1 MDSKDR
7 RKISGK
13 KPSQRKSYREFV
25 TVRFAGC
32 FEPGGWTVRFEA
44 NETEGRTSIELL
56 KISVHMEPQWAQLFL
71 RPDEKISEP
80 ARPSKWSDLWL
91 TGVQIQFAKRSLDCI
106 IVLDGPSKLTH
117 RRIARHPT
125 GSFGCLVA
133 VLDRFQDGVVS

>member
-1 MDSKDR
+1 M
-7 RKISGK
+7 
-13 KPSQRKSYREFV
+13 
-25 TVRFAGC
+25 TVRFTGC
-32 FEPGGWTVRFEA
+32 FEPNRGTVRFEA
-44 NETEGRTSIELL
+44 NETEGRTGIELV
-56 KISVHMEPQWAQLFL
+56 KMSVHAKPQRAQLLL

-80 ARPSKWSDLWL
+80 ARPSKGSDLWL
-91 TGVQIQFAKRSLDCI
+91 TGVQIQFAKRSLNCI